1 MPVGALT
8 FITHRVTGVP
18 LALGIPFSIYFLDLS
33 LRGALG
39 YAQMKAMPDKVLVK
53 SVMIVLPWALAH
65 RRPIAAP
72 SWSTA

>member
-1 MPVGALT
+1 MGALT

-53 SVMIVLPWALAH
+53 SVMIVLPWALAQ